1 VSLKKLEFDRGCDI
15 HLESLDVPGFGYFFD
30 QQSHGASPLWI
41 RDFSH
46 NLDKTPFPT
55 EVQRELET
63 FKYGMKKPPGK
74 ESLWRRGSQ
83 PTAATRLHTRHTLSA
98 S

>member
-1 VSLKKLEFDRGCDI
+1 VSLKKQFDRGCDI

-46 NLDKTPFPT
+46 NSDKTPFPT

-63 FKYGMKKPPGK
+63 FKYGMKKP
-74 ESLWRRGSQ
+74 LWRRGSQ
-83 PTAATRLHTRHTLSA
+83 RTAATRLHTRHTLSA